1 MFNILTSSCPANAII
16 VVVVV
21 DDDDDTTPER

>member
-16 VVVVV
+16 VVVVD